1 MNCGRSLP
9 LSRPSLRLGWSKGI
23 ENRTKHG
30 LTFKNACE
38 AFFDPA
44 FLTEDASVE
53 EESRM
58 ALIGTN
64 LQDNLLYVVHL
75 EREELQIRLISA
87 REATKRERRL
97 YEDGC

>member
-1 MNCGRSLP
+1 M
-9 LSRPSLRLGWSKGI
+9 
-23 ENRTKHG
+23 ENRAKHG
-30 LTFKNACE
+30 AGFEAACD

-64 LQDNLLYVVHL
+64 LQDDLLYVVHL
-75 EREELQIRLISA
+75 ELEGLQIRLISA
-87 REATKRERRL
+87 REATKRGRRL
-97 YEDGC
+97 YGDGC

>member
-1 MNCGRSLP
+1 MDVLFLYRGQTYVWEGR
-9 LSRPSLRLGWSKGI
+9 KAI
-23 ENRTKHG
+23 ENRAKHG
-30 LTFKNACE
+30 VAFEAACE

-64 LQDNLLYVVHL
+64 IQEDLL
-75 EREELQIRLISA
+75 
-87 REATKRERRL
+87 
-97 YEDGC
+97 

>member
-1 MNCGRSLP
+1 MDVLFLYRGQTFLWDGR
-9 LSRPSLRLGWSKGI
+9 KAI
-23 ENRTKHG
+23 ENRTKHR
-30 LTFKNACE
+30 LTFETACE

-64 LQDNLLYVVHL
+64 IQEDLLYVVHL
-75 EREELQIRLISA
+75 EREESQIRLISA
-87 REATKRERRL
+87 REATMRERRL